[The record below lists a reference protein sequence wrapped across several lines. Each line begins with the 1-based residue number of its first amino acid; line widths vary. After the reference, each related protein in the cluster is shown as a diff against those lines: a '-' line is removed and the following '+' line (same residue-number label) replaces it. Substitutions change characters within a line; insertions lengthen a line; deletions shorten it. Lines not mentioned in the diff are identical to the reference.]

1 MSEVKAIRVGDKI
14 IVFINGKRETISK
27 KVSPEVF
34 EMVLGFIRNNETEK
48 IINIFSSLDDNVMNY
63 LKEYFEVKNGLL
75 YVDDK
80 KVEYS
85 KLIIRK
91 AVELM
96 GMNLNPKPLFNLYK
110 KIKWVSNTSEKISS
124 GNNLFK
130 KLNKVILTERGNLIL
145 HSSING
151 VNEVTNK
158 VFGKP
163 INIKEKVGGADGYNV
178 RINEEET
185 KSLIL
190 INPFDIISFNEFS
203 INVSRFKMIN
213 KNLLQDE
220 NTLAKIENE
229 ELFDI
234 SFDIFQENSDKM

>member
-1 MSEVKAIRVGDKI
+1 MPFDRDW
-14 IVFINGKRETISK
+14 ET
-27 KVSPEVF
+27 
-34 EMVLGFIRNNETEK
+34 
-48 IINIFSSLDDNVMNY
+48 
-63 LKEYFEVKNGLL
+63 
-75 YVDDK
+75 
-80 KVEYS
+80 
-85 KLIIRK
+85 
-91 AVELM
+91 
-96 GMNLNPKPLFNLYK
+96 
-110 KIKWVSNTSEKISS
+110 ISS